1 MAPRASWASDRWR
14 PNAPPPPFARSPC
27 PRTAPPPKSCLRVQS
42 PGSEIA
48 LRIRMRGGETCL
60 WRGVW
65 LEEGVRASGVCAPE
79 TRFAASEFDSLT
91 GLLDRKSFVAR
102 ARERLTQP
110 LRQTLVVADL
120 DRLRRLNEALGHDR
134 ADLVLAALG
143 SRLAAAFG
151 ADAIM
156 ARVGEDEFAIMV
168 SGIAD
173 PAEKLR
179 KALEQ
184 PLRIAG
190 FDILPTLAIGA
201 VEAARRRRRP

>member
-1 MAPRASWASDRWR
+1 M
-14 PNAPPPPFARSPC
+14 
-27 PRTAPPPKSCLRVQS
+27 
-42 PGSEIA
+42 
-48 LRIRMRGGETCL
+48 
-60 WRGVW
+60 
-65 LEEGVRASGVCAPE
+65 
-79 TRFAASEFDSLT
+79 
-91 GLLDRKSFVAR
+91 
-102 ARERLTQP
+102 
-110 LRQTLVVADL
+110 VADL

-143 SRLAAAFG
+143 SRLATAFG

-168 SGIAD
+168 SGVAD

-201 VEAARRRRRP
+201 VEADGGENPPARL